1 MEEDVRTVS
10 ALASGTRIAA
20 GLLAAGLFALSCG
33 PVQSEK
39 GPAMTFQSEFTVDL
53 KKYAGLWYETARTPN
68 SFEDN
73 TPRREGERYSAC
85 FNSTAEYELAGPDR
99 IRIRNRCTREAPSG
113 ATYQDEAR
121 GVGVVSE
128 GSSGRKLKIAFGPP
142 IGRFFMR
149 LFTGGGA
156 NYWIYCLG
164 PENSSG
170 LYDWAVV
177 SGPKRDMIFVLT
189 RAKALPSSLKN
200 EILAC
205 ARAEGLPVDKLIYRQ
220 R

>member
-1 MEEDVRTVS
+1 VS
-10 ALASGTRIAA
+10 DLTARAFGSCIAA
-20 GLLAAGLFALSCG
+20 AVLAASLY
-33 PVQSEK
+33 
-39 GPAMTFQSEFTVDL
+39 AMSTGSARSDQGSGMPFQTRFTVDL
-53 KKYAGLWYETARTPN
+53 KKYVGLWYEAARTPN

-73 TPRREGERYSAC
+73 TPRRRGERYSAC
-85 FNSTAEYELAGPDR
+85 FNATAAYELAGPGR
-99 IRIRNRCTREAPSG
+99 IRIRNVCTREAPSG

-121 GVGVVSE
+121 GVGVVTTD
-128 GSSGRKLKIAFGPP
+128 SSGRKLKIAFGPA

-149 LFTGGGA
+149 LVTGGGA

-164 PENSSG
+164 PENAEG
-170 LYDWAVV
+170 LYDWAVI

-189 RAKALPSSLKN
+189 RTKSLPSGLKS

-205 ARAEGLPVDKLIYRQ
+205 ARSEGLPVDKLIYRQ